1 MSLDISTPK
10 LTKQGSLSCINRYS
24 VHSVSAC
31 KSPETL
37 TTFISLRCLIA
48 RLFDLLSV
56 KQAAF
61 SIPPEFIPPRSR
73 CGCFFHRCFR
83 PIMGAFPP
91 SLDSSIFVVRRGLR
105 ACSSETG
112 MYCIARD
119 KLDEH
124 AMHRL
129 VTKVGQDI
137 EDSVP
142 NHWLWLGHRVVTAD
156 GTTITMA
163 DTPENQS
170 EYPQQRGQAFGC
182 GFPIMRVVVLFAL
195 SSGTVLEAAMG
206 KYRGKLTA
214 EVSLFREVDQII
226 DKDDVFLA
234 DRAYSSWFD
243 MARLMAR
250 GSHVVVRKHQL
261 RRSDFRTGIRYGKD
275 DHSIRLDRPQRPDW
289 MTQEEYDSYP
299 EFIVIREVKIRIENK
314 GFRTIEIIVHT
325 SLWDDIVYRKDDIAV
340 LFRRRW
346 QAELNLRS
354 LKTVMQLDHL
364 RCKKP
369 HRVRNELRAHL
380 LAYNLIRQ
388 VMCDVS
394 LNGKLEPWQLS
405 FKCTLSTLVEM
416 LPTLNEIANADALYG
431 VLQRSCHTHVVGNR
445 PDRYEPRVLKRR
457 AKGYTLMQKPRGDY
471 KPGEA

>member
-1 MSLDISTPK
+1 VYQPMFSSFRQRLQIARESNDLYFAALIDRQTIRSAFGEASGILDAARIYTTAVTLWVFLSQVLSTDH
-10 LTKQGSLSCINRYS
+10 GY
-24 VHSVSAC
+24 VSAV
-31 KSPETL
+31 
-37 TTFISLRCLIA
+37 A
-48 RLFDLLSV
+48 RLINF
-56 KQAAF
+56 
-61 SIPPEFIPPRSR
+61 R
-73 CGCFFHRCFR
+73 C
-83 PIMGAFPP
+83 AK
-91 SLDSSIFVVRRGLR
+91 GLR
-105 ACSSETG
+105 ACSSKTG

-119 KLDEH
+119 KLDEQ

-142 NHWLWLGHRVVTAD
+142 DHWLWLGHRVVTAD

-163 DTPENQS
+163 DTPSNQS
-170 EYPQQRGQAFGC
+170 EYPQQRGQAVGC

-195 SSGTVLEAAMG
+195 STGTVLEAAMG

-226 DKDDVFLA
+226 GKDDVFLA

-261 RRSDFRTGIRYGKD
+261 RKSDFRTGIRYG
-275 DHSIRLDRPQRPDW
+275 
-289 MTQEEYDSYP
+289 
-299 EFIVIREVKIRIENK
+299 
-314 GFRTIEIIVHT
+314 
-325 SLWDDIVYRKDDIAV
+325 KDDIAV

-354 LKTVMQLDHL
+354 LKSVMQMDHL
-364 RCKKP
+364 RCREP
-369 HRVRNELRAHL
+369 QRVRNELRAPL

-388 VMCDVS
+388 VMYEAAS
-394 LNGKLEPWQLS
+394 NGKIQPWQLS
-405 FKCTLSTLVEM
+405 FKSTLSTLVEM
-416 LPTLNEIANADALYG
+416 LPTLNEITNADALYE
-431 VLQRSCHTHVVGNR
+431 VLLQSCQKHIVGNR

-457 AKGYTLMQKPRGDY
+457 AKGYKLMQKPRRNY